1 MACQMSPAV
10 YDSLTIDTVSS
21 GHVFR
26 ASHSVMKFSGYTA
39 VYEESRD
46 DDKEEKNSPLPELHE
61 GMPLKLEE
69 IKKEQKF
76 TQPPARYTEA
86 TLIREMEETGVG
98 RPSTYAPTIS
108 TILDREYVVKEGKN
122 LRPTPLGEV
131 VTKLMEDRFSDI
143 VDLKF
148 TARMEDSLDDVEKG
162 KRNWKDLLASFYSGF
177 AQDLESAEKA
187 LEGERIKVPDE
198 VSEEKCDICGR
209 NLVVKS
215 GRFGRF
221 LACPGYP
228 ECSFTKPL
236 VIEMPGKCPRCGGR
250 ILKRTSKNGYT
261 YYACEKLKECG
272 FITWDVPVKDN
283 CPVCGQTM
291 FKKSGRGFKKP
302 FCINE
307 ECPNFVPED
316 KRGGYKKKTSD
327 DTAKPEEEKDGKEEK
342 ATGKTK
348 KTTAKKKTAKTET
361 KKSGGT
367 KSAGR
372 KKKEAEEKY
381 VRLSP
386 PPDCR
391 RLTEVGDDS

>member
-1 MACQMSPAV
+1 MPAF
-10 YDSLTIDTVSS
+10 IP
-21 GHVFR
+21 G
-26 ASHSVMKFSGYTA
+26 
-39 VYEESRD
+39 
-46 DDKEEKNSPLPELHE
+46 LPR
-61 GMPLKLEE
+61 
-69 IKKEQKF
+69 I
-76 TQPPARYTEA
+76 
-86 TLIREMEETGVG
+86 
-98 RPSTYAPTIS
+98 
-108 TILDREYVVKEGKN
+108 
-122 LRPTPLGEV
+122 
-131 VTKLMEDRFSDI
+131 
-143 VDLKF
+143 
-148 TARMEDSLDDVEKG
+148 
-162 KRNWKDLLASFYSGF
+162 
-177 AQDLESAEKA
+177 LESAEKA

-372 KKKEAEEKY
+372 KKKEAEEK
-381 VRLSP
+381 
-386 PPDCR
+386 
-391 RLTEVGDDS
+391 